1 MRIRFAISFGAA
13 GVLSKMGRPMI
24 SVVRLVRFSVPSVLV
39 LFSLTIPLSS
49 KTRGPV
55 EGAVDREYVNAL
67 SAADH
72 FLHAWQTDD
81 EEAGILMLTDRLKQ
95 RSNEET
101 VHEFFSADP
110 LRASYEIG
118 HGRKLSSGHYEF
130 PITLFQAPA
139 QNGLRWTRPQS
150 SALIVVKA
158 GKTDWAIDK
167 LP

>member
-1 MRIRFAISFGAA
+1 MPSPLPFDTSA
-13 GVLSKMGRPMI
+13 VLIKMVHSMDF
-24 SVVRLVRFSVPSVLV
+24 VVRRLRIVVPS
-39 LFSLTIPLSS
+39 LFLFLSLTIPLSG
-49 KTRGPV
+49 KTRAIADV
-55 EGAVDREYVNAL
+55 AVDRDYVSAL
-67 SAADH
+67 AAVDR

-81 EEAGILMLTDRLKQ
+81 EEAGILMLTDKLKQ

-101 VHEFFSADP
+101 VREFFSADP

-118 HGRKLSSGHYEF
+118 RGRKLSSGHYEF
-130 PITLFQAPA
+130 PVTLFQSPS
-139 QNGLRWTRPQS
+139 QNGPHWMHPQS

>member
-1 MRIRFAISFGAA
+1 MN
-13 GVLSKMGRPMI
+13 
-24 SVVRLVRFSVPSVLV
+24 SVVRLLRIAVPSL
-39 LFSLTIPLSS
+39 LLLLSLTSPLSS
-49 KTRGPV
+49 KSHNIGDPP
-55 EGAVDREYVNAL
+55 VDRDYVSAL
-67 SAADH
+67 SAADR

-118 HGRKLSSGHYEF
+118 RGRKISSGRYEF
-130 PITLFQAPA
+130 PVSLFQSPS
-139 QNGLRWTRPQS
+139 QNGPRWMHPQS

-158 GKTDWAIDK
+158 GRTEWAVDK